1 MREKRKLNIAIT
13 ILLLIIVV
21 FTLFP
26 LFLMFS
32 TSLKATGTL
41 AKKVT
46 QIVIADFNREENGY
60 KKIEFTADESGDF
73 IWNAHIDQDIRKFS
87 KLEFLYKA
95 EGDYKF
101 KIGLIDTLG
110 KSSFLEISKY
120 AIEKETEWQKV
131 TIPINDFDLKTIDP
145 RMVEGLA
152 IVSDAP
158 RSGTIYLDEIV
169 LCIKK
174 VTLINYVDVL
184 VSGPFG
190 RYFFNSFLISILV
203 TFGNILFCSMV
214 AYSFA
219 RKEFPGK
226 HALFLLIIGS
236 IMIPPQ
242 VLMVPMFILMK
253 NIHWL
258 NTYWA
263 LIIPALTEPFNIFLL
278 RQYISGLPKDLED
291 AAIIDGANDWQVLFK
306 VIMPLSRPALA
317 IVGINTFMGSW
328 NTFLYPFLLTN
339 TTEMRTLPVGL
350 ALYKSLYSVDWT
362 HLMAASSITAIPVII
377 VFLCFQRHIIAGLT
391 AGALKG

>member
-1 MREKRKLNIAIT
+1 MRENRALNIAIT
-13 ILLLIIVV
+13 ILLLVIVV
-21 FTLFP
+21 FTLSP
-26 LFLMFS
+26 LFLMFN

-46 QIVIADFNREENGY
+46 QIVIADFNKEENGY
-60 KKIEFTADESGDF
+60 KKITFAGDEEGGC
-73 IWNAHIDQDIRKFS
+73 IWWMGIDQDIRKFS
-87 KLEFLYKA
+87 KIEFLCKM
-95 EGDYKF
+95 EGIHNF

-110 KSSFLEISKY
+110 RSSFIDIFKY
-120 AIEKETEWQKV
+120 KSGKTADWEKV
-131 TIPINDFDLKTIDP
+131 TIPINDFDLKRIDP
-145 RMVEGLA
+145 RTVEKLA
-152 IVSDAP
+152 LISDVPGFGA
-158 RSGTIYLDEIV
+158 IYLDDII
-169 LCIKK
+169 LCVKN
-174 VTLINYVDVL
+174 VTFINYVDVL